1 MIQPN
6 AAGRKPSTQT
16 GAGGGPKKLRSRVA
30 DLKQAYKQPPSSLDH
45 KALGVVAVKAP
56 EGGGLW

>member
-6 AAGRKPSTQT
+6 AAGRNPSTQT
-16 GAGGGPKKLRSRVA
+16 GAGGGAKKLRSRVA
-30 DLKQAYKQPPSSLDH
+30 DLKQAYKQLPSSLAH

-56 EGGGLW
+56 EGGGLL